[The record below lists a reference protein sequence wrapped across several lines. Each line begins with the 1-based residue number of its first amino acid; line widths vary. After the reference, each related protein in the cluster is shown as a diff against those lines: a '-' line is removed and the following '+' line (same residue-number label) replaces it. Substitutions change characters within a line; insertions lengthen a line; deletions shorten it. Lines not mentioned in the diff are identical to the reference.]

1 MTKPILTDIEAMEQI
16 IQARHWDPFSILGP
30 HKLGQ
35 NPLNCETVIRALL
48 PTANRVWI
56 VSDNLERSE
65 MGRIGV
71 DGFFEI
77 GLKVAP
83 SFPYRFQVEGTDG
96 HTWEQ
101 IDPYQ
106 FQPVLGEL
114 DFHLVREGTHERL
127 YDKLGAHLVNHQ
139 GVAGVTFAVWAPNAE
154 RVSVIGDFNRWDG
167 RQNLMRVREQ
177 SGVWELF
184 IPGMQ
189 AGDHYKFEIRTRDG
203 RILTKAD
210 PIAFQAEVRP
220 QTASIVADLSEIEWS
235 DNDWMEH
242 RAQRQGLDQPISIY
256 EVHLGS
262 WRLNAEESNRFL
274 TYGELADEMIPY
286 VLDRGFTHI
295 ELMPVHEHPLDA
307 SWGYQP
313 TGYFAP
319 TSRFGTPKEFADF
332 INKCHEAGLGVILDW
347 VPAHFPRD
355 AWALSEFDGTALYEH
370 ADPRLG
376 EHKDWGTKIFNFGRP
391 EVRNFLISN
400 ALFWLDVFHIDGL
413 RVDAVASMLY
423 LDYSRKAG
431 EWLPNHY
438 GGNENLEAIDFIK
451 KLNETCHRLHPGV
464 LTIAEESTSYAGVSR
479 PTYLGGLGFSLK
491 WNMGWMND
499 ALKYNSLDPVHRK
512 FHHNMLTFSIYY
524 AFSENFMLPLS
535 HDEVVHGKKSLLSK
549 MPGDTW
555 RQFAG
560 VRTLFAYQYAHPGKK
575 LLFMGAEIGQWI
587 EWNAESSLDWH
598 LLQWPDHQGVQKLV
612 DDLNRLYKSEPALHR
627 VDFHWSGFEWLALND
642 SENSVIAFARR
653 QESGVHDV
661 VCACNFTPLPR
672 HNYRI
677 GVSKPGVYREILNT
691 DSAHYGGSNLGNQG
705 LVSTVAATWGGKP
718 YHIELTLPP
727 MSAIYLRHEEPA
739 KK

>member
-77 GLKVAP
+77 GLKVGP

-242 RAQRQGLDQPISIY
+242 RAQRQEARAPWRDRRGLY
-256 EVHLGS
+256 
-262 WRLNAEESNRFL
+262 
-274 TYGELADEMIPY
+274 
-286 VLDRGFTHI
+286 
-295 ELMPVHEHPLDA
+295 
-307 SWGYQP
+307 
-313 TGYFAP
+313 
-319 TSRFGTPKEFADF
+319 
-332 INKCHEAGLGVILDW
+332 
-347 VPAHFPRD
+347 
-355 AWALSEFDGTALYEH
+355 
-370 ADPRLG
+370 
-376 EHKDWGTKIFNFGRP
+376 
-391 EVRNFLISN
+391 
-400 ALFWLDVFHIDGL
+400 
-413 RVDAVASMLY
+413 
-423 LDYSRKAG
+423 
-431 EWLPNHY
+431 
-438 GGNENLEAIDFIK
+438 
-451 KLNETCHRLHPGV
+451 
-464 LTIAEESTSYAGVSR
+464 
-479 PTYLGGLGFSLK
+479 
-491 WNMGWMND
+491 
-499 ALKYNSLDPVHRK
+499 
-512 FHHNMLTFSIYY
+512 
-524 AFSENFMLPLS
+524 
-535 HDEVVHGKKSLLSK
+535 
-549 MPGDTW
+549 
-555 RQFAG
+555 
-560 VRTLFAYQYAHPGKK
+560 
-575 LLFMGAEIGQWI
+575 
-587 EWNAESSLDWH
+587 
-598 LLQWPDHQGVQKLV
+598 
-612 DDLNRLYKSEPALHR
+612 
-627 VDFHWSGFEWLALND
+627 
-642 SENSVIAFARR
+642 
-653 QESGVHDV
+653 
-661 VCACNFTPLPR
+661 
-672 HNYRI
+672 
-677 GVSKPGVYREILNT
+677 
-691 DSAHYGGSNLGNQG
+691 
-705 LVSTVAATWGGKP
+705 
-718 YHIELTLPP
+718 
-727 MSAIYLRHEEPA
+727 
-739 KK
+739 